1 MKKQIIRK
9 KLESLSNLLE
19 KLEEIISKRENSNE
33 ENIKEYLLFA
43 AEKKAEECVELA
55 ITINQSLLEPK
66 NKIADSYYESF
77 IELKNFEKFEENEL
91 KQLASTTGFRNRLAH
106 EYLNIDEEITIKS
119 MKKILET
126 YPGYIKKVNEMLE
139 SL

>member
-1 MKKQIIRK
+1 IIRK

-33 ENIKEYLLFA
+33 KNIKEYLLFA
-43 AEKKAEECVELA
+43 AVKKAEECVELA
-55 ITINQSLLEPK
+55 ITINQSLLESK

-77 IELKNFEKFEENEL
+77 TELKNFEKFEENEL

-106 EYLNIDEEITIKS
+106 EYLPLMEK
-119 MKKILET
+119 
-126 YPGYIKKVNEMLE
+126 
-139 SL
+139 